1 MKAVPGWS
9 AIFLAALLAAGCTT
23 LDSARLASTPAAE
36 PASAAQ
42 TPPKLPAAQAASKP
56 APSPAHRLDLAVTLL
71 EKGDSELAKTELKKL
86 LAEAPDNQQAVFLM
100 RQIDT
105 PLVALYPQRSF
116 AVKLAPDGSLSE
128 LAQTYLGNPLAF
140 YGLARLNAI
149 PVPANVKVGRIIRI
163 PGTETALAARARLR
177 KHASAPDTT
186 ALTPKPRTV
195 MPGPRAEKELADR
208 YYKDGLIA
216 FQRQDLDGAIA
227 AWNKAL
233 TIDPGYKDAALNR
246 AEALRL
252 KANLKKMGG

>member
-1 MKAVPGWS
+1 MKTVPGRS

-23 LDSARLASTPAAE
+23 LDSARVASTQAPE

-42 TPPKLPAAQAASKP
+42 TPPEPPAEQPASKP
-56 APSPAHRLDLAVTLL
+56 GPSPADRLDLAVTLL

-86 LAEAPDNQQAVFLM
+86 LAEAPDNQQAAFLM

-116 AVKLAPDGSLSE
+116 AVKLEPEESLSE

-149 PVPANVKVGRIIRI
+149 PVPADVKEGRVIRI

-177 KHASAPDTT
+177 KRGAAPKEA
-186 ALTPKPRTV
+186 ALTPKPRPD
-195 MPGPRAEKELADR
+195 MPSSQATKGLADR

-216 FQRQDLDGAIA
+216 FQHQDLDGAIT

-233 TIDPGYKDAALNR
+233 AIDPGYKDAALNR

-252 KANLKKMGG
+252 KANLKKIGG